1 MEVWI
6 SPLFQPSQPLA
17 PNVPYM
23 ALGEWLSFQAV
34 LPLKGIKEP
43 TVFSVFVKNKVPGVP
58 MAPGSQHSEGSY
70 YFCRIY
76 KGEVVFSP
84 GCNPKF

>member
-1 MEVWI
+1 MYIWI
-6 SPLFQPSQPLA
+6 RALFQPSQPLA

-43 TVFSVFVKNKVPGVP
+43 TVFSVFEKNKALEVP
-58 MAPGSQHSEGSY
+58 MAPGSQHFEGS
-70 YFCRIY
+70 
-76 KGEVVFSP
+76 
-84 GCNPKF
+84 